1 MKVDNFFAELKRRN
15 VFRAAAFYAA
25 SAWLLVQIAT
35 QVFPF
40 FHIAEWVVRWIVV
53 AAAIGFPFAMLFSWF
68 YEWTPH
74 GIQRESEIPP
84 NESITLQRGKKLDR
98 WIIAIL
104 ALAVV
109 LLLTNQF
116 VLRKDAE
123 IAPAAAVPGKSIAV
137 LPFENL
143 SEDKSN
149 AFFADGVQDEI
160 LTDLSKVAD
169 LKVIS
174 RTSVMAYKN
183 TARNLREIG
192 QQLGVAHVLEG
203 SMQRAGGKVR
213 VNAQLIDARTDAH
226 IWGEHYD
233 RPLDDIFAIQSEI
246 ARAIADQLQAKLS
259 PNERKAIEQPPT
271 RDLAAFDLYLR
282 AKDTKYHSGD
292 PHFARETL
300 FEAERLLKEAT
311 ARDPQ
316 FLLAYCLLEW
326 THGRLYSSNV
336 DHTPER
342 LKLAEAASQ
351 NALRIDPEAGE
362 THAALADYYFRQRD
376 FRRARNELE
385 IARSKLP
392 NNAEVF
398 FQLAQVDR
406 TEGHWP
412 EAVQNCERALEL
424 DPRNVFFLASTA
436 AFYAWQRRYADEL
449 RLYERILAILP
460 NDPLAL
466 GFRAYVPLRQRADFK
481 PYADL
486 VNRIAV
492 ENPKALPAVE
502 DINFALCQRDLAIAK
517 RALSE
522 IPADGIS
529 YVDGHYLLA
538 WFEALVARSFGDTAN
553 AQKAFTAA
561 RIEVEKS
568 DKTQPDYYGTQTV
581 LGQIDAALG
590 RKEEAIREGRRAC
603 ELLPISKDAFVGP
616 LLVENLAVIY
626 SWVGE
631 KKLALEQLRI
641 AVSVPGLVDYGQL
654 ELHPKWDSLR
664 GDPRFDNI
672 VGSLAPKAGPKQ

>member
-1 MKVDNFFAELKRRN
+1 MNFFAELKRRN
-15 VFRAAAFYAA
+15 VYKVAVAYAVA
-25 SAWLLVQIAT
+25 GWALAQGIA
-35 QVFPF
+35 QVFPVF
-40 FHIAEWVVRWIVV
+40 DIPNWAVRLIVLAIVV
-53 AAAIGFPFAMLFSWF
+53 GFPIALVIAWAFELTPEGLKRTEDIDVATQRRA
-68 YEWTPH
+68 TPH
-74 GIQRESEIPP
+74 AWIYIVIVGALV
-84 NESITLQRGKKLDR
+84 SISLFFLGRFTTSTRQNG
-98 WIIAIL
+98 A
-104 ALAVV
+104 
-109 LLLTNQF
+109 T
-116 VLRKDAE
+116 E
-123 IAPAAAVPGKSIAV
+123 VPEKSIAV

-160 LTDLSKVAD
+160 LNDLAKVAD

-183 TARNLREIG
+183 AARNLREIG

-203 SMQRAGGKVR
+203 SVQRAGGKVR

-226 IWGEHYD
+226 VWGEHYD

-271 RDLAAFDLYLR
+271 RDLTAFDLYLR
-282 AKDTKYHSGD
+282 AKDMKYRSGD
-292 PHFARETL
+292 PYLARQTL
-300 FEAERLLKEAT
+300 FEAEKLLKEAT

-326 THGRLYSSNV
+326 THGRLYSNNV

-376 FRRARNELE
+376 YPRARNELE

-398 FQLAQVDR
+398 FQLAQIDR

-436 AFYAWQRRYADEL
+436 ASFYAWQRRYADEL

-466 GFRAYVPLRQRADFK
+466 GFRAYVPLRQRADLK

-486 VNRIAV
+486 VKKIAV
-492 ENPKALPAVE
+492 ENPKALPVVE

-522 IPADGIS
+522 IPASGIS
-529 YVDGHYLLA
+529 YPYGHYPLA
-538 WFEALVARSFGDTAN
+538 WFEGVVARSFGDATN
-553 AQKAFTAA
+553 AEKAFIAA
-561 RIEVEKS
+561 RIEVEKA
-568 DKTQPDYYGTQTV
+568 DKTQPDDYGTQTV

-590 RKEEAIREGRRAC
+590 RKEEAIREGRQAC
-603 ELLPISKDAFVGP
+603 ELLPISKDALVGP
-616 LLVENLAVIY
+616 VLVENLAVIY

-631 KKLALEQLRI
+631 KDLALEQLRI
-641 AVSVPGLVDYGQL
+641 AVSVPGMVDYGQL
-654 ELHPKWDSLR
+654 KLHPKWDPLR
-664 GDPRFDNI
+664 GDPRFEQI
-672 VGSLAPKAGPKQ
+672 VNSIAPKEARN